1 MNPVLTILEYVINL
15 FAMVFLLRVLLQLG
29 SADFFNPVAQFI
41 HKVTAPI
48 INPLRSVLPDLG
60 KFNLA
65 SFVIALALI
74 TGKILIIKYY
84 FIPPQEAA
92 MISPQVIL
100 FMVLVGL
107 GAISGLF
114 MVISNLLL
122 VLFIGLMIASFMS
135 GGRHNPGLI
144 FLIQVTRPILRPIQ
158 RIIPPLG
165 GTIDLSP
172 MIVLL
177 GLFFLQGILYNFGI
191 SLITP

>member
-15 FAMVFLLRVLLQLG
+15 LAMVFLLRVLLQLG

-41 HKVTAPI
+41 HKFTAPV
-48 INPLRSVLPDLG
+48 INPLRPVLPDLG

-65 SFVIALALI
+65 SFVVALALI
-74 TGKILIIKYY
+74 TAKIFLIKHF
-84 FIPPQEAA
+84 FISAQEAL
-92 MISPQVIL
+92 MLTPQVIL

-107 GAISGLF
+107 GPISGLF

-122 VLFIGLMIASFMS
+122 ILFIGLMIASFMS

-144 FLIQVTRPILRPIQ
+144 FLVQVTRPILRPVQ
-158 RIIPPLG
+158 RIIPPL

-177 GLFFLQGILYNFGI
+177 GLFFLQGILYNFGV

>member
-41 HKVTAPI
+41 HKFTAPV
-48 INPLRSVLPDLG
+48 INPFRSVLPDLG

-74 TGKILIIKYY
+74 TAKIFLIKHF
-84 FIPPQEAA
+84 FISAQEAV
-92 MISPQVIL
+92 MLTPQVIL

-107 GAISGLF
+107 GPISGLF

-122 VLFIGLMIASFMS
+122 ILFIGLMIASFMS

-177 GLFFLQGILYNFGI
+177 GLFFLQGILYNFGV

>member
-41 HKVTAPI
+41 HKFTAPV

-74 TGKILIIKYY
+74 TGKIFLIKHF
-84 FIPPQEAA
+84 FISAEEAL
-92 MISPQVIL
+92 MLTPQVIL

-107 GAISGLF
+107 GPISGLF

-122 VLFIGLMIASFMS
+122 ILFIGLMIASFMS

-172 MIVLL
+172 MIVLV
-177 GLFFLQGILYNFGI
+177 GLFFLQGILYNFGA
-191 SLITP
+191 SLISP

>member
-41 HKVTAPI
+41 HKFTAPV
-48 INPLRSVLPDLG
+48 INPLRSILPDLG

-74 TGKILIIKYY
+74 TAKIFLIKHF
-84 FIPPQEAA
+84 FISAQEAV
-92 MISPQVIL
+92 MLTPQVIL

-107 GAISGLF
+107 GPISGLF

-122 VLFIGLMIASFMS
+122 ILFIGLMIASFMS

-165 GTIDLSP
+165 TIDLSP
-172 MIVLL
+172 MIILL
-177 GLFFLQGILYNFGI
+177 GLFFLQGILYNFGV

>member
-41 HKVTAPI
+41 HKFTAPV
-48 INPLRSVLPDLG
+48 INPLRSILPDLG

-65 SFVIALALI
+65 SFIIALGLI
-74 TGKILIIKYY
+74 TAKIFLIKHF
-84 FIPPQEAA
+84 FISAQEAA
-92 MISPQVIL
+92 MLTPQVIL

-107 GAISGLF
+107 GPISGLF

-122 VLFIGLMIASFMS
+122 ILFIGLMIASFMS

-144 FLIQVTRPILRPIQ
+144 FLVQVTRPILRPIQ

-177 GLFFLQGILYNFGI
+177 GLFFLQGILYNFGV

>member
-41 HKVTAPI
+41 HKFTAPV
-48 INPLRSVLPDLG
+48 INPLRSILPDLG

-74 TGKILIIKYY
+74 TAKIFLIKHF
-84 FIPPQEAA
+84 FISAQEAV
-92 MISPQVIL
+92 MLTPQVIL

-107 GAISGLF
+107 GPISGLF

-122 VLFIGLMIASFMS
+122 ILFIGLMIASFMS

-144 FLIQVTRPILRPIQ
+144 FLIQVTRPILSPIQ

-165 GTIDLSP
+165 TIDLSP
-172 MIVLL
+172 MIILL
-177 GLFFLQGILYNFGI
+177 GLFFLQGILYNFGV

>member
-41 HKVTAPI
+41 HKFTAPV
-48 INPLRSVLPDLG
+48 INPLRSILPDLG

-65 SFVIALALI
+65 SFVIALGLI
-74 TGKILIIKYY
+74 TAKIFLIKHF
-84 FIPPQEAA
+84 FISAQEAA
-92 MISPQVIL
+92 MLTPQVIL

-107 GAISGLF
+107 GPISGLF

-122 VLFIGLMIASFMS
+122 ILFIGLMIASFMS

-144 FLIQVTRPILRPIQ
+144 FLVQVTRPILRPIQ

-177 GLFFLQGILYNFGI
+177 GLFFLQGILYNFGV

>member
-1 MNPVLTILEYVINL
+1 MNPVFTIVEYVINL

-41 HKVTAPI
+41 HKFTAPI
-48 INPLRSVLPDLG
+48 INPLRSVFPDLG

-65 SFVIALALI
+65 SFVVALVLIA
-74 TGKILIIKYY
+74 GKIFLIKYY
-84 FIPPQEAA
+84 FIPTQEAS
-92 MISPQVIL
+92 MLTPQVML
-100 FMVLVGL
+100 FMILIGL
-107 GAISGLF
+107 GAVSGLF

-122 VLFIGLMIASFMS
+122 ILFIGLMIASFMS
-135 GGRHNPGLI
+135 GGRYNPGLV
-144 FLIQVTRPILRPIQ
+144 FLVQVTRPILRPIQ